1 MEGRSAGVAHEC
13 RSAQPGSEPAVVPAA
28 AMHVGAVPLHCRCI
42 ELTTL
47 TVSSI
52 LLRSRPAHVPQLRRP
67 PQLEGYR
74 TSAGLS
80 SGRELGPALHVFV
93 MCALAPILPSDLQ
106 AEFGRIRHCSSLFCP
121 VQSNSAWTVHARHA
135 AAGAFRRAPAR
146 CLTTFSLF
154 TPAARPAPHHED
166 RHLPARP
173 PAARQRQVRC
183 CAAAAAAVWCCRL
196 SAALRRPWHALFGPL
211 IAL

>member
-1 MEGRSAGVAHEC
+1 MLKRHMSAGRRRLAVSQRCCARSGMEC
-13 RSAQPGSEPAVVPAA
+13 RPRSDALPSQHPLGTWGLVYSAAGRLHAAGPVPGAA
-28 AMHVGAVPLHCRCI
+28 KTVSDRGRAWQWEGDVHLHCALPPCAPYNPSCL
-42 ELTTL
+42 LTYRQSSVGSG
-47 TVSSI
+47 TVQPCSA
-52 LLRSRPAHVPQLRRP
+52 LFSRTRH
-67 PQLEGYR
+67 
-74 TSAGLS
+74 
-80 SGRELGPALHVFV
+80 GP
-93 MCALAPILPSDLQ
+93 
-106 AEFGRIRHCSSLFCP
+106 
-121 VQSNSAWTVHARHA
+121 VHARHA

>member
-52 LLRSRPAHVPQLRRP
+52 LLRSRPAPCR
-67 PQLEGYR
+67 
-74 TSAGLS
+74 S
-80 SGRELGPALHVFV
+80 SGARRSWKGIGPQRDSVVGGSWDLHCTFSSCAPLHPSCLLTYRRSSVESGTVHPCSALF
-93 MCALAPILPSDLQ
+93 S
-106 AEFGRIRHCSSLFCP
+106 RTRHGP
-121 VQSNSAWTVHARHA
+121 VHARHA